1 MPEATRHD
9 ERTWRSRVKFVF
21 LAFALIGVFFL
32 LGEHRAH
39 VLPWLPWLLL
49 AACPLMH
56 VFMHHG
62 HSGHHHDGGNGGSD
76 GRPNASSGPG
86 AAPPGP
92 AYTGPGSTSNHHH
105 GDRP

>member
-9 ERTWRSRVKFVF
+9 ESTWRPRVKFVF

-39 VLPWLPWLLL
+39 VLPWLPWLFL

-56 VFMHHG
+56 LFMHKGHG
-62 HSGHHHDGGNGGSD
+62 GHNHRGGNGGGD
-76 GRPNASSGPG
+76 GRSDAAPG
-86 AAPPGP
+86 AGS
-92 AYTGPGSTSNHHH
+92 TGPGHPSQHHH
-105 GDRP
+105 GEGS